1 MTIEQAIKTALDF
14 EVKVRDAYLQAAK
27 TAISETGRKIFKTL
41 GQEEQSHVNYLR
53 ERLEEWQKTGKVKAA
68 RLKTVVPS
76 AKKIADGVAKLKSHL
91 PKEVD
96 GSERD
101 LLEKALELEKETSAF
116 YEKMAA
122 EMAKDSEV
130 FERFLEIEKGH
141 VAIVQAEMDYLN
153 KSGYFFDFQDF
164 GMV

>member
-14 EVKVRDAYLQAAK
+14 EVRVRDAYLQASK
-27 TAISETGRKIFKTL
+27 TAINETGRKVFKTL
-41 GQEEQSHVNYLR
+41 GQEEQTHVTYLR

-68 RLKTVVPS
+68 KLKTIVPS
-76 AKKIADGVAKLKSHL
+76 PNRIADGVAKLKSHL

-101 LLEKALELEKETSAF
+101 LLEKALALEKETSAF
-116 YEKMAA
+116 YETMVI
-122 EMAKDSEV
+122 ELGQEGEV

-164 GMV
+164 AMV